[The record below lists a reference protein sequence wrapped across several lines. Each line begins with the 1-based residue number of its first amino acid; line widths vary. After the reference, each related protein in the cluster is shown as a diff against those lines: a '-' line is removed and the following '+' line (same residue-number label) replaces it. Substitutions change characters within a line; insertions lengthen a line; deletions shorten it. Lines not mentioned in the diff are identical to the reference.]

1 MSARPATISIRK
13 TDRAPPNGPLGQS
26 ENAIAPASATNPSA
40 GPIHQTGS
48 LGASNHT
55 AAPAIIP
62 TGSQRIQRSRCSA
75 QTPLRARLGEKRSRV
90 LPRARFDHPV
100 FSPMSVVTRFAPS
113 PTGYL
118 HIGGARTA
126 LFNWLF
132 AQRMGGKYL
141 LRIEDTDRARSTP
154 EAIDAILDG
163 LAWLDLQHDGEITYQ
178 FERASRHREAAEAM
192 IARGTAFRCYM
203 TAEEQEAEREKSHA
217 EGRALRS
224 PYRDGKAPPTT
235 DASFTVRIRAPD
247 DGDVL
252 NADLIQ
258 GEVRIKARDIDDL
271 VLLRADGNPT
281 YMLSVVVDDHDMGVT
296 HVIRGD
302 DHLTNAARQ
311 IVIYRALD
319 WTPPQFAHVSLIHGE
334 DGKKL
339 SKRHGAQAVHEWRD
353 MGYLPEA
360 MNAYLMRLGWS
371 PGHDDILTKEE
382 AAPIFDLAQIG
393 KAPSRLDFKKL
404 DYVNAHFMALADDE
418 RLAKLTLT
426 HIEQRDGATLGG
438 AQRVALANAIPVL
451 KKRAKTIPDLADQAR
466 FVLLKRPLALD
477 EKAQSLMKDEFK
489 QRLQRLHAH
498 LAKETAWD
506 HVSLGSALKAFA
518 TEEGVGL
525 GQIGPGLR
533 AALTGGAPA
542 PDLGQALELLGRDEA
557 LGRIA
562 DQI

>member
-1 MSARPATISIRK
+1 MLAK
-13 TDRAPPNGPLGQS
+13 
-26 ENAIAPASATNPSA
+26 
-40 GPIHQTGS
+40 
-48 LGASNHT
+48 
-55 AAPAIIP
+55 
-62 TGSQRIQRSRCSA
+62 
-75 QTPLRARLGEKRSRV
+75 ARLGENAAGV
-90 LPRARFDHPV
+90 LPRARFGHSV

-132 AQRMGGKYL
+132 ARKMGGRYL

-154 EAIDAILDG
+154 EAIEAIIDG
-163 LAWLDLQHDGEITYQ
+163 LDWLGLQHDGEITYQ
-178 FERASRHREAAEAM
+178 FARAPLHREATEEM
-192 IARGTAFRCYM
+192 IGRGTAFRCYM
-203 TAEEQEAEREKSHA
+203 TPEEQEAERAKSHV

-224 PYRDGKAPPTT
+224 PYRDGKAPPSP
-235 DASFTVRIRAPD
+235 DAPFTVRLRAPD
-247 DGDVL
+247 EGDVL

-258 GEVRIKARDIDDL
+258 GDVRIHARDIDDL

-311 IVIYRALD
+311 IVIYRAMD
-319 WTPPQFAHVSLIHGE
+319 WAPPLFAHLSLIHGE

-353 MGYLPEA
+353 MAYLPEA

-382 AAPIFDLAQIG
+382 AILQFDIAQIG

-404 DYVNAHFMALADDE
+404 DSVNAHFMALADDE
-418 RLAKLTLT
+418 RLAKLVLT

-438 AQRVALANAIPVL
+438 AERVALANAIPVL
-451 KKRAKTIPDLADQAR
+451 KKRAKTIPDLADQAA
-466 FVLLKRPLALD
+466 FVLSKRPLTLD
-477 EKAQSLMKDEFK
+477 DKAKSLMKDDFRE
-489 QRLQRLHAH
+489 RLQRLHDR
-498 LAKETAWD
+498 LSNEPAWD
-506 HVSLGSALKAFA
+506 QVSLAGALKVFA
-518 TEEGVGL
+518 TDEGVGL

-557 LGRIA
+557 LARIA

>member
-1 MSARPATISIRK
+1 
-13 TDRAPPNGPLGQS
+13 
-26 ENAIAPASATNPSA
+26 
-40 GPIHQTGS
+40 
-48 LGASNHT
+48 
-55 AAPAIIP
+55 
-62 TGSQRIQRSRCSA
+62 
-75 QTPLRARLGEKRSRV
+75 
-90 LPRARFDHPV
+90 
-100 FSPMSVVTRFAPS
+100 MSVVTRFAPS

-126 LFNWLF
+126 LFNWLY
-132 AQRMGGKYL
+132 ARRMGGKYL

-154 EAIDAILDG
+154 EAIDALLDG

-178 FERASRHREAAEAM
+178 FERAPRHREAAEAM

-203 TAEEQEAEREKSHA
+203 TAEEQEAVREKSHA

-224 PYRDGKAPPTT
+224 PYRDGKAPPSP
-235 DASFTVRIRAPD
+235 DASYTVRIRAPD

-258 GEVRIKARDIDDL
+258 GDVRIKARDIDDL

-319 WTPPQFAHVSLIHGE
+319 WTPPLFAHVSLIHGE

-371 PGHDDILTKEE
+371 PGHDDTLTKEE
-382 AAPIFDLAQIG
+382 AAPVFDLAQIG

-404 DYVNAHFMALADDE
+404 DSVNAHFMALADDE
-418 RLAKLTLT
+418 RLAKLTLA

-438 AQRVALANAIPVL
+438 AERIALANAIPVL

-466 FVLLKRPLALD
+466 FVLIKRPLALD

-498 LAKETAWD
+498 LSKETAWD
-506 HVSLGSALKAFA
+506 HASLGSALKAFA

-533 AALTGGAPA
+533 VALTGGAPA

>member
-1 MSARPATISIRK
+1 
-13 TDRAPPNGPLGQS
+13 
-26 ENAIAPASATNPSA
+26 
-40 GPIHQTGS
+40 
-48 LGASNHT
+48 
-55 AAPAIIP
+55 
-62 TGSQRIQRSRCSA
+62 
-75 QTPLRARLGEKRSRV
+75 
-90 LPRARFDHPV
+90 
-100 FSPMSVVTRFAPS
+100 MSVVTRFAPS

-132 AQRMGGKYL
+132 ARKMGGKYL

-154 EAIDAILDG
+154 EAIAAILDG
-163 LAWLDLQHDGEITYQ
+163 LSWLDLQHDGEITYQ
-178 FERASRHREAAEAM
+178 YARAPRHREAAEAM

-203 TAEEQEAEREKSHA
+203 TPEETEAVRAEAHA
-217 EGRALRS
+217 EGRAIRS
-224 PYRDGKAPPTT
+224 PYRDGKAPPAP
-235 DASFTVRIRAPD
+235 DAPFVVRLRAPD
-247 DGDVL
+247 EGEIV

-258 GEVRIKARDIDDL
+258 GDVTIKARDIDDL

-319 WTPPQFAHVSLIHGE
+319 WAPPQFAHVPLIHGE

-339 SKRHGAQAVHEWRD
+339 SKRHGAQAVHEWRE

-371 PGHDDILTKEE
+371 PGHDDIISKEE
-382 AAPIFDLAQIG
+382 AIPQFELSQIG

-404 DYVNAHFMALADDE
+404 DSVNAHFLAIADDARVT
-418 RLAKLTLT
+418 RLLSE
-426 HIEQRDGATLGG
+426 HIEARDGAASSADLR
-438 AQRVALANAIPVL
+438 AALARAVPVL
-451 KKRAKTIPDLADQAR
+451 KKRAKTIRELAEQAR
-466 FVLLKRPLALD
+466 FVLAQRPLTLD
-477 EKAQSLMKDEFK
+477 EAAKSLMKDDFK
-489 QRLQRLHAH
+489 QRLGRLRER
-498 LAKETAWD
+498 LAAEPVWE
-506 HVSLGSALKAFA
+506 HVALGAALKAFA
-518 TEEGVGL
+518 TAEGVGL

-533 AALTGGAPA
+533 AALTGGTPA

-557 LGRIA
+557 LARIA
-562 DQI
+562 DQV

>member
-1 MSARPATISIRK
+1 
-13 TDRAPPNGPLGQS
+13 
-26 ENAIAPASATNPSA
+26 
-40 GPIHQTGS
+40 
-48 LGASNHT
+48 
-55 AAPAIIP
+55 
-62 TGSQRIQRSRCSA
+62 
-75 QTPLRARLGEKRSRV
+75 
-90 LPRARFDHPV
+90 
-100 FSPMSVVTRFAPS
+100 MSVVTRFAPS

-132 AQRMGGKYL
+132 ARRMGGKYL

-154 EAIDAILDG
+154 EAIAAIIDG
-163 LAWLDLQHDGEITYQ
+163 LSWLDLQHDGDITYQ
-178 FERASRHREAAEAM
+178 FARADRHREAAEAM
-192 IARGTAFRCYM
+192 IARGTAFRCYV
-203 TAEEQEAEREKSHA
+203 TPKELEVRRAKGEAARAELQKASERGASDAERLA
-217 EGRALRS
+217 IYLRAADNLEAFRS
-224 PYRDGKAPPTT
+224 PYRDGGRPPSPDAP
-235 DASFTVRIRAPD
+235 FTVRLRAPD

-311 IVIYRALD
+311 IPIFQAMG
-319 WTPPQFAHVSLIHGE
+319 WTPPKFAHVPLIYGE

-382 AAPIFDLAQIG
+382 AVSQFEIGQIG

-404 DYVNAHFMALADDE
+404 DSVNAHFISRADDARLS
-418 RLAKLTLT
+418 RLAEQ
-426 HIEQRDGATLGG
+426 HIALRDGAPLSMESS
-438 AQRVALANAIPVL
+438 AALARAMPVL
-451 KKRAKTIPDLADQAR
+451 KTRAKTVPELAEQAR
-466 FVLLKRPLALD
+466 FLLAKRPLVLD
-477 EKAQSLMKDEFK
+477 DKAKSLMKDEFR
-489 QRLQRLHAH
+489 QRLRRLRDA
-498 LAKETAWD
+498 LEKAPAWD
-506 HVSLGSALKAFA
+506 HIALSETLKAFA
-518 TEEGVGL
+518 TGEGVGL

-533 AALTGGAPA
+533 AALTGGAPS
-542 PDLGQALELLGRDEA
+542 PDLGQTLELLGREEA
-557 LGRIA
+557 LARIA
-562 DQI
+562 DQV